1 MKEPTDTAGS
11 RPPKVRAMLRTLRE
25 DLLTARWDPLPKLSR
40 PRWLAWLPHLLIG
53 YVAAL
58 FGSVVTAQVNG
69 HYQVDRTLAILLGVL
84 TSVSI
89 VVAMCWP
96 MLGWWL
102 ALGAAVAIAVEIHPT
117 VMLGQPWP
125 WIPIGVFAFAPVVL
139 LVALRV
145 PPRVTVGVVTTTLVL
160 SLVGELGFRPP
171 PGQSTLTEA
180 VLVLGV
186 TGVLG
191 YSLRA
196 VRLARGRLVE
206 QETLTEAE
214 RAQRTLLEERSRIA
228 RELHDV
234 VAHHMSVIS
243 IQAQVAVHLAENPS
257 EELKENLAGIRGNA
271 LEALTELRRVLGV
284 LRSEHPDDP
293 ANPHHPQPTLAE
305 LDALVANVR
314 AAGMEVTT
322 EVAGIRRPLSPG
334 LELTA
339 YRVVQEAL
347 SNCLR
352 HAPGSRVEV
361 GLVYGPHSLHLCVA
375 NSAPTRSASP
385 SPGAGHGLLGMRER
399 AGMLGGDLAAGPRP
413 GGGYEVSVV
422 LPLDPPADALA
433 EESRDRDR

>member
-1 MKEPTDTAGS
+1 MKEPIKTAGS
-11 RPPKVRAMLRTLRE
+11 RPPRARSMLRALRE
-25 DLLTARWDPLPKLSR
+25 DLLTARWDPLPRLSR
-40 PRWLAWLPHLLIG
+40 PRWLARLPHLLTG
-53 YVAAL
+53 CVAAL
-58 FGSVVTAQVNG
+58 FGFLVGTQASAQ
-69 HYQVDRTLAILLGVL
+69 YEVDHLSAVLLGVL
-84 TSVSI
+84 TSLSI
-89 VVAMCWP
+89 VLAMCWP

-102 ALGAAVAIAVEIHPT
+102 ALAASVSVAVVIHPH

-125 WIPIGVFAFAPVVL
+125 WIPMGAFAFAPVVL

-145 PPRVTVGVVTTTLVL
+145 PPRVTAGVVGTTLLL

-171 PGQSTLTEA
+171 PGRSTLTEA
-180 VLVLGV
+180 VVVLGV
-186 TGVLG
+186 AGVLG

-257 EELKENLAGIRGNA
+257 DELKENLAGIRGNA

-322 EVAGIRRPLSPG
+322 QIAGERRALSPG

-361 GLVYGPHSLHLCVA
+361 GLAYGPHSLHLCVA
-375 NSAPTRSASP
+375 NSAPTAPAAP

-399 AGMLGGDLAAGPRP
+399 AGMLGGELAAGPRP

-422 LPLDPPADALA
+422 LPLDPPSDALA
-433 EESRDRDR
+433 KESRDQ